1 MGFDR
6 RKFMGTIAGLALLR
20 SRYANAQIDN
30 SVHQSL
36 LNIAEGN
43 YVEPIILPRAIYPG
57 STIAITAPASATSP
71 GEISSCVNYLKKN
84 KCKVIIGDT
93 VTKWKTSN
101 RYFSAEDEERA
112 EEFMHFIKSDAID
125 AVICA
130 RGGYGV
136 MRILP
141 LLDFGIIRDKAKPVI
156 GFSDITALVNA
167 IFLKSRIV
175 SFHGPVAVVNFSGLT
190 SYSFN
195 QTLFRDKAKSHEKNT
210 QNIVINYQGAS
221 VLNPGVV
228 TGKLIGGN
236 LSMLTA
242 TLGTPYEIDTKD
254 SILFIEEVF
263 EEPYKIDRMLTQLLL
278 AGKFTECRG
287 IILGKFKNLDLK
299 KNFFPGYQFTVRQ
312 ILDQLV
318 KTLNK
323 PTLMGIPLGHGD
335 EIITMPIGIYA
346 ELDATKKIIKLLEQP
361 VTI

>member
-1 MGFDR
+1 MSIDR
-6 RKFMGTIAGLALLR
+6 RNFIGTVAGLAMLGSR
-20 SRYANAQIDN
+20 SVHSQIDKT
-30 SVHQSL
+30 VHQSL

-43 YVEPIILPRAIYPG
+43 YAEPIILPRAIYPG

-71 GEISSCVNYLKKN
+71 GELSSCINYLKKN

-93 VTKWKTSN
+93 VTKWKTSS
-101 RYFSAEDEERA
+101 RYFSADDEDRA
-112 EEFMHFIKSDAID
+112 NEFMEFIRSDDID

-141 LLDFGIIRDKAKPVI
+141 LLDYGIIRDKAKPVI

-175 SFHGPVAVVNFSGLT
+175 SFHGPVGVVNFSGLT
-190 SYSFN
+190 SQSFN
-195 QTLFRDKAKSHEKNT
+195 ETLFRDKTKSREHNSKN
-210 QNIVINYQGAS
+210 IEISYPGAAVIN
-221 VLNPGVV
+221 PGIV

-263 EEPYKIDRMLTQLLL
+263 EEPYKIDRMLTQLML
-278 AGKFTECRG
+278 AGKFTECKG

-299 KNFFPGYQFTVRQ
+299 KNFFPGYQFTIRQ

-323 PTLMGIPLGHGD
+323 PTLLGIPLGHGD

-346 ELDATKKIIKLLEQP
+346 ALDATKKIIKLLEQP